1 MLTLAAGSKT
11 LAPTL
16 VTACTSLPPEGAGLR
31 LGRPGAASVAPTL
44 NTGCTSLLLTGTE
57 LRLGRV
63 NRGFT
68 LLELLVVL
76 AIMAMAT
83 AGVTLS
89 LRDSADTALEREAQ
103 RLAALFE
110 SARAQSRASGVEVRW
125 HTTPEGFRF
134 EGLPAGSLPAHWLT
148 AGITVRGN
156 PSVQLGPEPVVGTQ
170 MIELVN
176 SQQPLRVMRIA
187 TRGLRPFAVQA
198 AEQP

>member
-1 MLTLAAGSKT
+1 M
-11 LAPTL
+11 
-16 VTACTSLPPEGAGLR
+16 
-31 LGRPGAASVAPTL
+31 
-44 NTGCTSLLLTGTE
+44 
-57 LRLGRV
+57 
-63 NRGFT
+63 
-68 LLELLVVL
+68 VL

-134 EGLPAGSLPAHWLT
+134 DGLPAGALPAHWLT

-156 PSVQLGPEPVVGTQ
+156 PSVQLGPEPVVGAQ